1 VQSGAAMD
9 FSIKDGMR
17 LSSFVRKQEVLADK
31 KRRWL
36 ESTIQTPDGCSRRL
50 KRPKFLADA

>member
-1 VQSGAAMD
+1 MD